1 MKISPTLDIPS
12 AGTAATSDRKAP
24 ARAGANDPQPA
35 AGASVHLS
43 GTSSQLVSGPSG
55 TSFDH
60 GKVEA
65 IKQAI
70 AEGKL
75 QVHAEAVADH
85 LIANALALSGR
96 PPK

>member
-1 MKISPTLDIPS
+1 MKISPSLTIPA
-12 AGTAATSDRKAP
+12 AGTGATSDRKAP
-24 ARAGANDPQPA
+24 AKAGASDPQPVP
-35 AGASVHLS
+35 GASVHLS
-43 GTSSQLVSGPSG
+43 GASSQPVSGAPG
-55 TSFDH
+55 ASFDH